1 MPEIILVCGAGGKTT
16 YIENLSKSCKNKK
29 DKKIIITTTTK
40 MYKPNEYTDSINSHS
55 FDNKN
60 IIVLGKEYDEKK
72 LMYAGDDELN
82 NAIKYADIIL
92 IEADGAKHYPIK
104 IPNKNE
110 PVIPDILL
118 GRISKIVIIM
128 GLHALNRKFSEVCFR
143 YNLCKEIDKNKIV
156 DIETI
161 KFIANKYYINKL
173 KNKCSNIQLYLNDF
187 TQDKNINYKKTAFI
201 ILASGNSKRFNGNK
215 LLHKFNSLNN
225 KTLFENTIDKIS
237 NVVKLLKKDKKLKN
251 LETSII
257 VVSIYDEIINKEFEN
272 KYYSVIYNN
281 NHNAG
286 ISSSIKLGLKEA
298 IKEVSDSFAFFV
310 CDMPFLGSDDIF
322 NMIKYFY
329 FSQKNIGA
337 MFTKDRVSNPAI
349 FSSKYIDDILKLEN
363 DEGASK
369 IIKKN
374 INDTFLYT
382 IDEMKLIDIDKRE
395 DLN

>member
-16 YIENLSKSCKNKK
+16 YIENLSKSYKNKK
-29 DKKIIITTTTK
+29 VIITTTTK
-40 MYKPNEYTDSINSHS
+40 IYKPKEYTDNINPHL

-72 LMYAGDDELN
+72 LMYAGDNELN

-104 IPNKNE
+104 IPNENE

-118 GRISKIVIIM
+118 GKISKIVVIM
-128 GLHALNRKFSEVCFR
+128 GLHSLNRKFSEVCFR
-143 YNLCKEIDKNKIV
+143 YNLCGEIDKNKIV

-161 KFIANKYYINKL
+161 KFIANKYYINNL
-173 KNKCSNIQLYLNDF
+173 KNKYSDIQLYLNDF
-187 TQDKNINYKKTAFI
+187 TQNKNINYKKTAFI
-201 ILASGNSKRFNGNK
+201 ILASGNSKRFDGNK
-215 LLHKFNSLNN
+215 LLHKFKSLNN
-225 KTLFENTIDKIS
+225 KTLFENTINKIYD
-237 NVVKLLKKDKKLKN
+237 VVKLLKKDKKLKN

-257 VVSIYDEIINKEFEN
+257 VVSIYDEIINKQF
-272 KYYSVIYNN
+272 KDYYAIYNN
-281 NHNAG
+281 NHNKG

-298 IKEVSDSFAFFV
+298 IKMNCDNFSFFV

-322 NMIKYFY
+322 NMLKYFY

-337 MFTKDRVSNPAI
+337 MFTDNRVSNPAI
-349 FSSKYIDDILKLEN
+349 FSSKYINDILKLEN

-369 IIKKN
+369 IIRKN
-374 INDTFLYT
+374 IEDSFLYT
-382 IDEMKLIDIDKRE
+382 IDEMKLKDIDKRE
-395 DLN
+395 DLK

>member
-29 DKKIIITTTTK
+29 DKKVIITTTTK
-40 MYKPNEYTDSINSHS
+40 IYKPNEYTDNINSHS
-55 FDNKN
+55 FDSKN
-60 IIVLGKEYDEKK
+60 IIVLGKKYNEKK
-72 LMYAGDDELN
+72 LMYAGDNELN
-82 NAIKYADIIL
+82 NAIKYADVIL

-104 IPNKNE
+104 IPNENE

-118 GRISKIVIIM
+118 GKISKIVVVM
-128 GLHALNRKFSEVCFR
+128 GLHALNRKFHEVCFR

-161 KFIANKYYINKL
+161 NFIANKYYIDKL
-173 KNKCSNIQLYLNDF
+173 KNKCSDIQLYLNDF

-201 ILASGNSKRFNGNK
+201 ILASGSSKRFNGNK
-215 LLHKFNSLNN
+215 LLHKFKSLNN
-225 KTLFENTIDKIS
+225 KTLFENTINKIYDVAKS
-237 NVVKLLKKDKKLKN
+237 FKKDEKLKN

-257 VVSIYDEIINKEFEN
+257 VVSIYDEIINKEF
-272 KYYSVIYNN
+272 KDYFSVYNN
-281 NHNAG
+281 NHNNG
-286 ISSSIKLGLKEA
+286 ISSSIKLGLEKA
-298 IKEVSDSFAFFV
+298 IKNNCDSFSFFV
-310 CDMPFLGSDDIF
+310 CDMPFLESDDIF

-329 FSQKNIGA
+329 FSAKNIGC
-337 MFTKDRVSNPAI
+337 MFTDNRVSNPAI
-349 FSSKYIDDILKLEN
+349 FSSKYIDDILKLED

-382 IDEMKLIDIDKRE
+382 IDETKLIDIDKRE